1 MGRGE
6 RILCRMTTKEYNH
19 CVRHLGDDLY
29 RFALRYANLSAAA
42 EDAVQDVFAD
52 LWERRSEVES
62 EGARGWLIRAL
73 YRRLVDMHRH
83 DEVVRNVQVAQE
95 NEYRQHENFELK
107 DALAHAL
114 ATLPEQQRMLVLLRD
129 LEGYEYAEMAQIT
142 GLSEQQVGVYLFRAR
157 KQLKKQL
164 EDYR

>member
-1 MGRGE
+1 M
-6 RILCRMTTKEYNH
+6 CRMTTKEYNH

-52 LWERRSEVES
+52 LWERRSEVEA

-83 DEVVRNVQVAQE
+83 EEVVRNAQVTQE
-95 NEYRQHENFELK
+95 NEFRQHEDFELK

-129 LEGYEYAEMAQIT
+129 LEGYEYAEMAQMT

>member
-1 MGRGE
+1 
-6 RILCRMTTKEYNH
+6 MTTKEYNH

-83 DEVVRNVQVAQE
+83 DEVVRNAQVAQE
-95 NEYRQHENFELK
+95 NEYRQHEDFELK

-129 LEGYEYAEMAQIT
+129 LEGYEYAEMAQMT

>member
-1 MGRGE
+1 M
-6 RILCRMTTKEYNH
+6 CRMDAKEYNH

-29 RFALRYANLSAAA
+29 RFALRYANFSAAA

-52 LWERRSEVES
+52 LWERRDEVEFS
-62 EGARGWLIRAL
+62 GAKGWLIRAL
-73 YRRLVDMHRH
+73 YRRLVDLHRH
-83 DEVVRNVQVAQE
+83 DAVVRQAQVAHDE
-95 NEYRQHENFELK
+95 EYRQHEHFELK
-107 DALAHAL
+107 DALAKAL
-114 ATLPEQQRMLVLLRD
+114 ASLPEQQRMLVLLRD
-129 LEGYEYAEMAQIT
+129 LEGYEYAEMARLT

>member
-1 MGRGE
+1 M
-6 RILCRMTTKEYNH
+6 CRMTTKEYNH

-62 EGARGWLIRAL
+62 EGARGWLVRAL

-83 DEVVRNVQVAQE
+83 DEVVRNAQVAQE
-95 NEYRQHENFELK
+95 NEFRQHEDFELK

-129 LEGYEYAEMAQIT
+129 LEGYEYAEMAQMT

>member
-1 MGRGE
+1 
-6 RILCRMTTKEYNH
+6 MTTKEYNH

-83 DEVVRNVQVAQE
+83 DEVVRNAQVTQE
-95 NEYRQHENFELK
+95 NEYRQHEDFELK

-129 LEGYEYAEMAQIT
+129 LEGYEYAEMAQMT

>member
-1 MGRGE
+1 
-6 RILCRMTTKEYNH
+6 MTTKEYNH

-52 LWERRSEVES
+52 LWERRSEVEV

-83 DEVVRNVQVAQE
+83 EEVVRNAQVAQE
-95 NEYRQHENFELK
+95 EAYRQHETFELK

-129 LEGYEYAEMAQIT
+129 LEGYEYAEMAQMT

>member
-1 MGRGE
+1 
-6 RILCRMTTKEYNH
+6 MTTKEYNH

-73 YRRLVDMHRH
+73 YRRMVDMHRH
-83 DEVVRNVQVAQE
+83 DEVVRNAQVAQE
-95 NEYRQHENFELK
+95 NEYRQHEDFELK

-129 LEGYEYAEMAQIT
+129 LEGYEYTEMAQMT

>member
-1 MGRGE
+1 
-6 RILCRMTTKEYNH
+6 MTTKEYNH

-52 LWERRSEVES
+52 LWERRGEVES

-73 YRRLVDMHRH
+73 YRRMVDMHRH
-83 DEVVRNVQVAQE
+83 DEVVRNAQVTQE
-95 NEYRQHENFELK
+95 NEYRQHEDFELK

-129 LEGYEYAEMAQIT
+129 LEGYEYAEMAQMT

>member
-1 MGRGE
+1 
-6 RILCRMTTKEYNH
+6 MTTKEYNH

-62 EGARGWLIRAL
+62 EGAKGWLIRAL

-83 DEVVRNVQVAQE
+83 DEVVRNAQVAQE
-95 NEYRQHENFELK
+95 EAYRQHETFELK

-129 LEGYEYAEMAQIT
+129 LEGYEYAEMAQMT

>member
-1 MGRGE
+1 
-6 RILCRMTTKEYNH
+6 MTTKEYNH

-52 LWERRSEVES
+52 LWERRSEVEA
-62 EGARGWLIRAL
+62 EGARGWLVRAL

-83 DEVVRNVQVAQE
+83 DEVVRNTQVAQE
-95 NEYRQHENFELK
+95 EAYRQHENFELK

-129 LEGYEYAEMAQIT
+129 LEGYEYAEMAQMT

>member
-1 MGRGE
+1 MGRGN

-52 LWERRSEVES
+52 LWERRSEVEA

-83 DEVVRNVQVAQE
+83 DEVVRNTQVAQE

-129 LEGYEYAEMAQIT
+129 LEGYEYAEMAQMT

>member
-1 MGRGE
+1 MGRCG

-29 RFALRYANLSAAA
+29 RFALRYANFSAAA

-52 LWERRSEVES
+52 LWERRSEVEA

-83 DEVVRNVQVAQE
+83 DEVVRNTQVAQE

-129 LEGYEYAEMAQIT
+129 LEGYEYAEMAQMT

>member
-1 MGRGE
+1 
-6 RILCRMTTKEYNH
+6 MTTKEYNH

-52 LWERRSEVES
+52 LWERRSEVEA

-83 DEVVRNVQVAQE
+83 DEVVRNAQVAQE
-95 NEYRQHENFELK
+95 EAYRQHETFELK

-142 GLSEQQVGVYLFRAR
+142 GLSKQQMGVYLFRAR

>member
-52 LWERRSEVES
+52 LWERRSEVEA

-83 DEVVRNVQVAQE
+83 EEVVRNAQVAQE
-95 NEYRQHENFELK
+95 NEFRQHENFELK

-129 LEGYEYAEMAQIT
+129 LEGYEYAEMAQMT

>member
-1 MGRGE
+1 
-6 RILCRMTTKEYNH
+6 MTTKEYNH

-83 DEVVRNVQVAQE
+83 EEVVRNAQME
-95 NEYRQHENFELK
+95 QEEAYRQHENFELK

-114 ATLPEQQRMLVLLRD
+114 ATLTEQQRMLVLLRD
-129 LEGYEYAEMAQIT
+129 LEGYEYAEMAQMT

>member
-1 MGRGE
+1 
-6 RILCRMTTKEYNH
+6 MTTKEYNH

-83 DEVVRNVQVAQE
+83 EEVVRNAQVAQE
-95 NEYRQHENFELK
+95 NEYRQHETFELK

>member
-1 MGRGE
+1 
-6 RILCRMTTKEYNH
+6 MTTKEYNH

-52 LWERRSEVES
+52 LWERRSEVEA

-83 DEVVRNVQVAQE
+83 EEVVRNAQVAQE

-129 LEGYEYAEMAQIT
+129 LEGYEYAEMAQMT

>member
-1 MGRGE
+1 
-6 RILCRMTTKEYNH
+6 MTTKEYNH

-52 LWERRSEVES
+52 LWERRSEVEA

-83 DEVVRNVQVAQE
+83 DEVVRNAQVAQE

-129 LEGYEYAEMAQIT
+129 LEGYEYAEMAQMT
-142 GLSEQQVGVYLFRAR
+142 GLSEQQVSVYLFRAR

>member
-1 MGRGE
+1 
-6 RILCRMTTKEYNH
+6 MTTKEYNH

-83 DEVVRNVQVAQE
+83 EEVVRNAQVTQE
-95 NEYRQHENFELK
+95 NEFRQHEDFELK

-129 LEGYEYAEMAQIT
+129 LEGYEYAEMAQMT

>member
-1 MGRGE
+1 
-6 RILCRMTTKEYNH
+6 MTTKEYNH

-62 EGARGWLIRAL
+62 EGAKGWLIRAL

-83 DEVVRNVQVAQE
+83 DEVVRNAQVAQE
-95 NEYRQHENFELK
+95 NEYRQHETFELK

>member
-1 MGRGE
+1 
-6 RILCRMTTKEYNH
+6 MTTKEYNH

-52 LWERRSEVES
+52 LWERRSEVEAT
-62 EGARGWLIRAL
+62 GAKGWLIRAL

-83 DEVVRNVQVAQE
+83 EEVVRNAQVAQE
-95 NEYRQHENFELK
+95 NEYRQHEDFELK

-114 ATLPEQQRMLVLLRD
+114 ATLPERQRMLVLLRD
-129 LEGYEYAEMAQIT
+129 LEGYEYAEMAQMT

>member
-29 RFALRYANLSAAA
+29 RFALRYANFSAAA

-62 EGARGWLIRAL
+62 EGARGWLVRAL

-83 DEVVRNVQVAQE
+83 DEVVRNAQVAQE
-95 NEYRQHENFELK
+95 NEFRQHEDFELK

-129 LEGYEYAEMAQIT
+129 LEGYEYAEMAQMT

>member
-1 MGRGE
+1 MGRGG

-83 DEVVRNVQVAQE
+83 EEVVRNAQVAQE
-95 NEYRQHENFELK
+95 EAYRQHENFELK

>member
-1 MGRGE
+1 
-6 RILCRMTTKEYNH
+6 MTTKEYNH

-83 DEVVRNVQVAQE
+83 EEVVRNAQVAQE
-95 NEYRQHENFELK
+95 NEYRQHEDFELK

>member
-52 LWERRSEVES
+52 LWERRSVVEA
-62 EGARGWLIRAL
+62 EGVRGWLIRAL

-83 DEVVRNVQVAQE
+83 DEVVRNTQVAQE
-95 NEYRQHENFELK
+95 EAYRQHEDFELK

-129 LEGYEYAEMAQIT
+129 LEGYEYAEMAQMT

>member
-1 MGRGE
+1 
-6 RILCRMTTKEYNH
+6 MTTKEYNH

-52 LWERRSEVES
+52 LWERRSEVEG

-83 DEVVRNVQVAQE
+83 EEVVRNAQVAQE
-95 NEYRQHENFELK
+95 NEFRQHENFELK

-129 LEGYEYAEMAQIT
+129 LEGYEYAEMAQMT

>member
-1 MGRGE
+1 
-6 RILCRMTTKEYNH
+6 MTTKEYNH

-52 LWERRSEVES
+52 LWERRSEVEA

-83 DEVVRNVQVAQE
+83 DEVVRNTQVAQE
-95 NEYRQHENFELK
+95 EAYRQHENFELK

-114 ATLPEQQRMLVLLRD
+114 ATLSEQQRMLVLLRD
-129 LEGYEYAEMAQIT
+129 LEGYEYAEMAQMT

>member
-1 MGRGE
+1 
-6 RILCRMTTKEYNH
+6 MTTKEYNH

-62 EGARGWLIRAL
+62 QGARGWLIRAL

-83 DEVVRNVQVAQE
+83 EEVVRNAQVAQE
-95 NEYRQHENFELK
+95 NEFRQHENFELK

-129 LEGYEYAEMAQIT
+129 LEGYEYAEMAQMT

>member
-1 MGRGE
+1 
-6 RILCRMTTKEYNH
+6 MTTKEYNH

-83 DEVVRNVQVAQE
+83 EEVVRNAQVAQE
-95 NEYRQHENFELK
+95 NEYRQHETFELK

-129 LEGYEYAEMAQIT
+129 LEGYEYAEMAQMT

>member
-1 MGRGE
+1 
-6 RILCRMTTKEYNH
+6 MTTKEYNH

-62 EGARGWLIRAL
+62 EGVRGWLIRAL

-83 DEVVRNVQVAQE
+83 EEVVRNAQVAQE
-95 NEYRQHENFELK
+95 EAYRQHENFELK

>member
-1 MGRGE
+1 M
-6 RILCRMTTKEYNH
+6 CRMDAKEYNH

-29 RFALRYANLSAAA
+29 RFALRYANFSAAA

-52 LWERRSEVES
+52 LWERRDEVEFS
-62 EGARGWLIRAL
+62 GANGWLIRAL
-73 YRRLVDMHRH
+73 YRRLVDLRRH
-83 DEVVRNVQVAQE
+83 DTVVRQAQAAHDE
-95 NEYRQHENFELK
+95 EYCQQERFELK
-107 DALAHAL
+107 DALSKAL
-114 ATLPEQQRMLVLLRD
+114 ASMPEQQRMLVLLRD
-129 LEGYEYAEMAQIT
+129 LEGYEYAEMARLT

>member
-1 MGRGE
+1 
-6 RILCRMTTKEYNH
+6 MTTKEYNH

-29 RFALRYANLSAAA
+29 RFALRYANFSAAA

-52 LWERRSEVES
+52 LWERRSEVEA

-83 DEVVRNVQVAQE
+83 DEVVRNTQVAQE

-129 LEGYEYAEMAQIT
+129 LEGYEYAEMAQMT

>member
-1 MGRGE
+1 
-6 RILCRMTTKEYNH
+6 MTTKEYNH

-83 DEVVRNVQVAQE
+83 EEVVRNAQVAQE

-114 ATLPEQQRMLVLLRD
+114 ATLTEQQRMLVLLRD
-129 LEGYEYAEMAQIT
+129 LEGYEYAEMAQMT